1 MGPIISDS
9 CGMDG
14 GVPVEESL
22 VGTVFCCVGFWVAV
36 DRELPGKSVDTFTG
50 KAGTDVVVV
59 GGEVESSRV
68 GF

>member
-9 CGMDG
+9 CGMGG
-14 GVPVEESL
+14 GVPVESL
-22 VGTVFCCVGFWVAV
+22 VGTVFCCVGFCVGV
-36 DRELPGKSVDTFTG
+36 DRELPGKSVDAFAG

-59 GGEVESSRV
+59 GGEVESLRG